1 MGMPSLIRKIIALLL
16 ILLPTIRVAGQE
28 LHFENTGY
36 PAIKVDA
43 SSNSGLTAIYV
54 LPSIDGVKVSFN
66 SSDAVWQRFSAMG
79 AAYAE
84 TVSSTVAN
92 GVSTLSHLEGN
103 VGYSVTS
110 GGKTYYFWVT
120 DHSAYPFALR
130 DLRLNPTDSNCE
142 MTILDIDG
150 EGERI
155 PYYTINGVP
164 QWISR
169 DLKLTYSTLE
179 FSVDDFTYVQTEH
192 TETLEG
198 FTDETIHCTAPF
210 CQTDF
215 SLTGDRFMRQWGIAE
230 TILSPVYDA
239 NSVQAET
246 RATQQQ
252 RDIDNEVKIDTSLG
266 GSGPV
271 EITFE
276 AVVTDAAIFHEWQ
289 MARDA
294 DFQQVF
300 MRSSDLE
307 FTYTF
312 REQGTSYV
320 RLTAANSD
328 GSCETNG
335 DTYEVFIG
343 ESQLKCPNAFSPG
356 TSPGMN
362 DEWKVSYKSIIEF
375 ECHIFDRH
383 GRQLAHLTNPS
394 QGWDGKRGG
403 KTVGPGVYFYVIRA
417 KGADGKVYK
426 LSGDINVIGHKQ
438 NKNTTDAAN

>member
-1 MGMPSLIRKIIALLL
+1 MPSLIHRITALFV
-16 ILLPTIRVAGQE
+16 ILLPTIRIAGQE
-28 LHFENTGY
+28 LHFENISHS
-36 PAIKVDA
+36 AIKVEA
-43 SSNSGLTAIYV
+43 PSMSGLNAIYV
-54 LPSIDGVKVSFN
+54 LPSTDGATVSFA
-66 SSDAVWQRFSAMG
+66 SPDAVWQRFSAMG

-84 TVSSTVAN
+84 TVPSTTAN
-92 GVSTLSHLEGN
+92 EISTLSKLEGN

-110 GGKTYYFWVT
+110 GGKTYYFWIT

-130 DLRLNPTDSNCE
+130 DIKLNPAGSSCE
-142 MTILDIDG
+142 MAELDIDG

-164 QWISR
+164 QWLSR
-169 DLKLTYSTLE
+169 ELELTYSTLE
-179 FSVDDFTYVQTEH
+179 FSTDDFVYVQTER
-192 TETLEG
+192 TEIIEG
-198 FTDETIHCTAPF
+198 FSDETIHCTTPL

-215 SLTGDRFMRQWGIAE
+215 SLTGDRFMRQWGFAE
-230 TILSPVYDA
+230 TIVSPVYDTTA
-239 NSVQAET
+239 VGAQT

-252 RDIDNEVKIDTSLG
+252 RDNDNEVKIDTSLG

-276 AVVTDAAIFHEWQ
+276 AAVTDAAIFHEWQ
-289 MARDA
+289 MAHDA

-307 FTYTF
+307 FTYVF
-312 REQGTSYV
+312 REQGTIYV

-328 GSCETNG
+328 GTCETNG
-335 DTYEVFIG
+335 DTYDVFIG

-362 DEWKVSYKSIIEF
+362 DVWKVSYKSIIEF
-375 ECHIFDRH
+375 ECHIFDRQ
-383 GRQLAHLTNPS
+383 GRQLAHLTNPA